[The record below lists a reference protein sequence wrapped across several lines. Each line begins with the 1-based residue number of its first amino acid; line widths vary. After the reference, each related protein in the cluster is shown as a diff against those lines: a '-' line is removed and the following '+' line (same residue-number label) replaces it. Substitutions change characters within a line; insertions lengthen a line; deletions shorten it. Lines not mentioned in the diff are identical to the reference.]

1 MDVSLDS
8 AGSSLTDLRNVPL
21 ADVAAAVSP
30 EFVSLVQRI
39 IPQEGGSKQP
49 PVSAFNSSI

>member
-8 AGSSLTDLRNVPL
+8 AGSSLTDLREVPL
-21 ADVAAAVSP
+21 ADVAAAMSP
-30 EFVSLVQRI
+30 ELLGLVQRS
-39 IPQEGGSKQP
+39 IPRGADQKQS